1 VAAITGYWVMLP
13 ITRDPLD
20 NDFTLVFIAVR
31 IGFEQGWS
39 HIYSLALQHQL
50 FTELRPGVFFNDG
63 QRYIAPPPLAWLTV
77 PLTPFGAAG
86 AFYAWTLLSL
96 VALVAAWWIA
106 APGAGLKRWLWLLGA
121 LAWYPLLYGL
131 AFGQPA
137 LVVLLTV
144 AATWKLLESGRP
156 YPAGIVLGVGMSL
169 KPQLVLALPLV
180 LLATGRWRAA
190 AAWALSIGVL
200 AAASLLMLGAGGLSD
215 YRSLLAEAQTLVNNR
230 YFTPAYILGPG
241 VLSYIAEAVV
251 LIVAAGAAYAQRR
264 APSDRVFALA
274 LVASALGTT
283 YWHLQDF
290 TILLGAAWLFWRT
303 DPPIWQR
310 AWLAVVALTIEL
322 AWPLTPLPLLVAIA
336 VWFVFL
342 CVPHRSVA
350 ARLMARPA

>member
-1 VAAITGYWVMLP
+1 
-13 ITRDPLD
+13 
-20 NDFTLVFIAVR
+20 
-31 IGFEQGWS
+31 
-39 HIYSLALQHQL
+39 
-50 FTELRPGVFFNDG
+50 
-63 QRYIAPPPLAWLTV
+63 
-77 PLTPFGAAG
+77 
-86 AFYAWTLLSL
+86 
-96 VALVAAWWIA
+96 
-106 APGAGLKRWLWLLGA
+106 
-121 LAWYPLLYGL
+121 
-131 AFGQPA
+131 
-137 LVVLLTV
+137 
-144 AATWKLLESGRP
+144 
-156 YPAGIVLGVGMSL
+156 
-169 KPQLVLALPLV
+169 
-180 LLATGRWRAA
+180 
-190 AAWALSIGVL
+190 
-200 AAASLLMLGAGGLSD
+200 
-215 YRSLLAEAQTLVNNR
+215 
-230 YFTPAYILGPG
+230 